1 MGRFN
6 NAMLPINDKIIIDDE
21 LLRVSFVRSRGP
33 GGQNVNKVNTR
44 CQLTFDLHG
53 CQVLNSAVKKRL
65 ASLAGRRLTDKGTL
79 IIQSDRFRR
88 QNRNRQQCLDRLRRL
103 IQKALI
109 PPKKRR
115 PTKPT
120 AASKRKRLEDKHR
133 RSRLKSLRGKISLDE

>member
-6 NAMLPINDKIIIDDE
+6 TAMLPINDKIIIADE
-21 LLRVSFVRSRGP
+21 HLRVSFVRSRGP

-44 CQLTFDLHG
+44 CQLTFDFRG
-53 CQVLNSAVKKRL
+53 CQVLDSAVKKRL
-65 ASLAGRRLTDKGTL
+65 ALLAGRRLTDKGTL
-79 IIQSDRFRR
+79 IIQSDRFRQ

-133 RSRLKSLRGKISLDE
+133 RGRQKSLRGKISLEE

>member
-6 NAMLPINDKIIIDDE
+6 TAMLPINDKIIIADKH
-21 LLRVSFVRSRGP
+21 LRVSFVRSRGP

-44 CQLTFDLHG
+44 CQLTFDLLG
-53 CQVLNSAVKKRL
+53 CQVLDSAVKKRL
-65 ASLAGRRLTDKGTL
+65 ALLAGRRLTDKGTL
-79 IIQSDRFRR
+79 IIQSDRFRQ
-88 QNRNRQQCLDRLRRL
+88 QNRNRQQCLDRLRLL

-120 AASKRKRLEDKHR
+120 AASKRKRLEDKRR
-133 RSRLKSLRGKISLDE
+133 RSRQKSLRGKISLEE